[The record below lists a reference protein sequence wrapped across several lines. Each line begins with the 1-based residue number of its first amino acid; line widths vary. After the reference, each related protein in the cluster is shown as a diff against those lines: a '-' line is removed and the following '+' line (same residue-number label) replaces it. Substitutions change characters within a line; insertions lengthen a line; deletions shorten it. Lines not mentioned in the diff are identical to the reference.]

1 MTQSIVI
8 TGADSG
14 IGLSIARLAVERGWR
29 VFGGVRTEAGFRSL
43 AGEFGGKVTPLLFDV
58 RDEGQTRMAAEQVAA
73 VLGPEVLSALVNN
86 AGIGIPAPLLH
97 QPVKEIRAQL
107 DTNLFGTFL
116 ATKTF
121 LPLLG
126 ADRPPHAPKGRVVV
140 LSSIGGVVGQPFA
153 TAYSASKFGLEG
165 FGESLR
171 RELQLIGIPVVV
183 VAPSEVATPIWEK
196 VEAQDIA
203 RFDGT
208 AFGSAFRKG
217 VGAMVKSGEGSL
229 DPSAVAETVFEALTA
244 ADPKPRYAPAEHPL
258 LEQVAIR
265 VLPRR
270 WLDRIMKG
278 RLGPADAPAAAAGD
292 RPARH

>member
-14 IGLSIARLAVERGWR
+14 IGLAIARRAVEGGWR
-29 VFGGVRTEAGFRSL
+29 VFGGVRSEAGFRSL
-43 AGEFGGKVTPLLFDV
+43 AGASGGKVTPLLFDV

-73 VLGPEVLSALVNN
+73 VLGPEGLTALVNN
-86 AGIGIPAPLLH
+86 AGIGISGPLLH
-97 QPVKEIRAQL
+97 QPVEEIRAQL
-107 DTNLFGTFL
+107 DTNLFGAFL
-116 ATKTF
+116 ATKIF

-126 ADRPPHAPKGRVVV
+126 ADRPPQAPKGRVVV
-140 LSSIGGVVGQPFA
+140 LSSSGGAVGQPFA
-153 TAYSASKFGLEG
+153 TAYSASTFGLEG

-171 RELQLIGIPVVV
+171 RELRLIGIPVIV
-183 VAPSEVATPIWEK
+183 VAPSEVATPIGEA
-196 VEAQDIA
+196 VEAQDIG

-217 VGAMVKSGEGSL
+217 VGAMVTSGEGSL
-229 DPSAVAETVFEALTA
+229 DPSAVAETVLAALTA
-244 ADPKPRYAPAEHPL
+244 ADPEPRYPSAEHL
-258 LEQVAIR
+258 LPEQVAVR

-270 WLDRIMKG
+270 WLARVMKG
-278 RLGPADAPAAAAGD
+278 RRGPADAPAGASGD